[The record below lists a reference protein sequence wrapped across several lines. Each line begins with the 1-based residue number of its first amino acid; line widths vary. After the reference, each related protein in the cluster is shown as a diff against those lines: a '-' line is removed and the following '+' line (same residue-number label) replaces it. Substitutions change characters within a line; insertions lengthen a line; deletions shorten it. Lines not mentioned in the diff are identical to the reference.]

1 LRGSLVDSNILV
13 YAFDASEHGKQARAA
28 EVLERLTSKNLA
40 ILSVQCLTEFFNTVR
55 SARFARPLSNAQ
67 AIEQV
72 ELLSRS
78 CVVLDLTELAVLE
91 ACRGAVEHK
100 MSLWGALIW
109 SVAKLNQVTS
119 IITEDVQHGRSIE
132 GVRYLN
138 PFQPDF
144 DIEAVAGGA

>member
-1 LRGSLVDSNILV
+1 MRGSLVDSNILV

-40 ILSVQCLTEFFNTVR
+40 ILSVQCLTEFFSTVR

-72 ELLSRS
+72 ELFSRS
-78 CVVLDLTELAVLE
+78 CVVLDLTELAVME

-100 MSLWGALIW
+100 MSLWDALIW

-119 IITEDVQHGRSIE
+119 IITEDGQHGRSIE
-132 GVRYLN
+132 GVRYRN
-138 PFQPDF
+138 PFHADF